1 MLRESHRPG
10 IEPATC
16 KSQVQRPAAEP
27 PHHVCASL
35 TVADRVVVTSK
46 HNDDEQHIWESDAAS
61 FSVVKDPRGNTL
73 GRGTTVSL
81 HLKEE
86 AHENLEPHR
95 IRDLVKKYSQFI
107 NFPIYL
113 WESKVYFNCVLA

>member
-1 MLRESHRPG
+1 
-10 IEPATC
+10 
-16 KSQVQRPAAEP
+16 
-27 PHHVCASL
+27 
-35 TVADRVVVTSK
+35 VVTSK
-46 HNDDEQHIWESDAAS
+46 HNDDEQYIWESDAAS

-86 AHENLEPHR
+86 AHENLEIHR
-95 IRDLVKKYSQFI
+95 IKDLVKKYSQFI

-113 WESKVYFNCVLA
+113 WESKVIIHSQLALLNLTRHLDSPFRSIHISTCRHAALHCSKIWDILI

>member
-1 MLRESHRPG
+1 MMAVNR
-10 IEPATC
+10 T
-16 KSQVQRPAAEP
+16 
-27 PHHVCASL
+27 VCCVW

-61 FSVVKDPRGNTL
+61 FSIVKDPRGNTL

-95 IRDLVKKYSQFI
+95 IKELVKKYSQFI

-113 WESKVYFNCVLA
+113 WESKVYLSGVFRHCGAFNVNIRDTGQRKETDG